1 MSPTNV
7 DTEVRARDRKA
18 IAAREAEKRRRDA
31 AAAEKP
37 QDTLDIRYS
46 TDSLWRYSPLEI
58 SFAVIKGPAITG
70 GGNPDLYEATQPE
83 EEKKPSLGRR
93 ALDAGK
99 SIWNAGNSLQERG
112 IEALAPVDDLS
123 GQVELGMD
131 AVASRV
137 GNDSRVQ
144 ALQDRGAGKMGA
156 IDEHQWVDD
165 GDGGHRR
172 ERAVGD
178 IGDTGALQRVLGIGQ
193 HGKRLV
199 RPTDPIDRQRNMLE
213 GGTPL
218 SEERTGIAGALS
230 RLPIIGGNRKIDG
243 AGNVTRRRLLMP
255 KKPRFVHELQQ
266 GQLDANAL
274 ADAERRG
281 G

>member
-7 DTEVRARDRKA
+7 DTEVRARDRKV

-46 TDSLWRYSPLEI
+46 TDSLWRYSPLEM
-58 SFAVIKGPAITG
+58 SFAVVKGPAITG
-70 GGNPDLYEATQPE
+70 GNNPDLYEATQPE

-93 ALDAGK
+93 VLDAGK
-99 SIWNAGNSLQERG
+99 SVWDAGNSLQERG
-112 IEALAPVDDLS
+112 IDALAPVNDLS
-123 GQVELGMD
+123 GQVEPAMD

-137 GNDSRVQ
+137 GNDPRVQ
-144 ALQDRGAGKMGA
+144 ALQRRGAGKMGA

-172 ERAVGD
+172 ARVVGN
-178 IGDTGALQRVLGIGQ
+178 IGDTGALQRVLGFGQ
-193 HGKRLV
+193 HGKKLV
-199 RPTDPIDRQRNMLE
+199 MPTSPIERKRNEQR

-230 RLPIIGGNRKIDG
+230 RLPIIGSNRKIDEG
-243 AGNVTRRRLLMP
+243 GNVERRRLLMP
-255 KKPRFVHELQQ
+255 KKPRFVSDLQEE
-266 GQLDANAL
+266 QLDANAT
-274 ADAERRG
+274 ADARRR
-281 G
+281 